1 MCKLVSLTTGFGFI
15 CKTTLNPDPP
25 LLPQRAQLGAYADIT
40 GIVRTCNTVTQH
52 LHLALLGAEELPRFC
67 SRIPRVLVLVDRAVG
82 RIGGHPVAV
91 ATAPQKLRRHRWVR
105 ILQHAGLVKHPG
117 LAVLLFWMKKEEK
130 ESEKEKK
137 ESKTEEKEKKEE
149 KKAKKKKEKKEK
161 KEKQEKKELEEL
173 EE

>member
-1 MCKLVSLTTGFGFI
+1 
-15 CKTTLNPDPP
+15 
-25 LLPQRAQLGAYADIT
+25 
-40 GIVRTCNTVTQH
+40 

-67 SRIPRVLVLVDRAVG
+67 SRIPTVLVLVDRTVH

-117 LAVLLFWMKKEEK
+117 LAVLLFWRKKEEK

-137 ESKTEEKEKKEE
+137 EPEKEEKE
-149 KKAKKKKEKKEK
+149 KKEKKEK
-161 KEKQEKKELEEL
+161 KED
-173 EE
+173 